1 VVVSFELWSSASRA
15 RTRSTLHSPGR
26 GVIGHVEKIS
36 AGCLSLWRI
45 ACPAMPTSG
54 HVSPGFEPVRR
65 AFHRIVGRRS
75 GGGALTVRVRGETV
89 VDLST
94 GYADRAHTRP
104 WTPETLAISFS
115 TTKGVASTVIHR
127 LADRGELSYDEP
139 VAAYWPEFAAG
150 GKEDV
155 TVRHLL
161 THRAGLSSVRAV
173 ADEAEDLLDHIGLE
187 EKLAARTVRAPTQ
200 RSAYHAITYGWLLA
214 GLARRITGRGLAEL
228 ARTEVTQPLG
238 ITGLHIG
245 VPDEAR
251 AFVAEPVGAA
261 LRQMGAAVDF
271 ARPAW
276 TRYRVSRTTLDALLV
291 PGFHRLFEGADPPIW
306 HTEMP
311 AVNGV
316 ISSGALADLYAPLA
330 NAGGDGFLSPETV
343 HALGRVQVRG
353 ADAVLG
359 IPMRWRLGYHHAF
372 GAGREA
378 PMAFGHYGYGG
389 SGGWADPAIG
399 MSVGFVTNRIGSL
412 TTPLGDA
419 NLFRLNRVVRQ
430 CWKAWR

>member
-1 VVVSFELWSSASRA
+1 
-15 RTRSTLHSPGR
+15 
-26 GVIGHVEKIS
+26 
-36 AGCLSLWRI
+36 
-45 ACPAMPTSG
+45 MPVSG
-54 HVSPGFEPVRR
+54 HTAPGFEPVRE
-65 AFHRIVGRRS
+65 AFARIVGRRS
-75 GGGALTVRVRGETV
+75 GGGALTVHVRGQTV
-89 VDLST
+89 VDLMT
-94 GYADRAHTRP
+94 GYADRAHTRA
-104 WTPETLAISFS
+104 WTPETVAISFS

-127 LADRGELSYDEP
+127 LADRGLVGYDEP

-150 GKEDV
+150 GKERLTIRD
-155 TVRHLL
+155 LL

-173 ADEAEDLLDHIGLE
+173 AERAEDLLDHIGME
-187 EKLAARTVRAPTQ
+187 EKLAARTVRAPTS

-214 GLARRITGRGLAEL
+214 GLARRVTGKGLAEL
-228 ARTEVTQPLG
+228 ARLEVTEPLG

-251 AFVAEPVGAA
+251 EFVAEPVGAA
-261 LRQMGAAVDF
+261 LRQLGSTADIT
-271 ARPAW
+271 RPVW
-276 TRYRVSRTTLDALLV
+276 GRYRRSRTPLDALHV
-291 PGFHRLFEGADPPIW
+291 PGFHRLFEGPSPPIW

-316 ISSGALADLYAPLA
+316 ISSRALADMYAPLA
-330 NAGGDGFLSPETV
+330 NGGDGFLSPETV
-343 HALGRVQVRG
+343 QTLGRVQLRT
-353 ADAVLG
+353 ADAVIG

-389 SGGWADPAIG
+389 SGGWADPSIG

-412 TTPLGDA
+412 TTPLGDL

-430 CWKAWR
+430 CWSRWR